1 MTKSKCSSS
10 PWVRYFKEFILNK
23 LFLKQALVAVSL
35 LASSAVAL
43 ADVKI
48 GFVNTERVFREA
60 PIAQLAQK
68 KLEKEFASRDADLQK
83 QAKQARDL
91 QAQIEKDGVTMSD
104 ADRQRKERDL
114 ANMNREYQ
122 RTLREFRE
130 DLNVRRNEELVKVQ
144 DKARKAIQA
153 YGEAEKYDVILEDVI
168 YFSPKIDITDR
179 IIRTLSQ

>member
-1 MTKSKCSSS
+1 MSKA
-10 PWVRYFKEFILNK
+10 V
-23 LFLKQALVAVSL
+23 LKQLVVAVSL
-35 LASSAVAL
+35 LVSSAGAL
-43 ADVKI
+43 ADIKI

-60 PIAQLAQK
+60 PIALVAQK
-68 KLEKEFASRDADLQK
+68 KLEKEFATRDADLQK
-83 QAKQARDL
+83 MAKQARDL
-91 QAQIEKDGVTMSD
+91 QSQLEKDGVTMSD
-104 ADRQRKERDL
+104 SDKQRKERDL
-114 ANMNREYQ
+114 ANLNRDYQ
-122 RTLREFRE
+122 RSVREFRE